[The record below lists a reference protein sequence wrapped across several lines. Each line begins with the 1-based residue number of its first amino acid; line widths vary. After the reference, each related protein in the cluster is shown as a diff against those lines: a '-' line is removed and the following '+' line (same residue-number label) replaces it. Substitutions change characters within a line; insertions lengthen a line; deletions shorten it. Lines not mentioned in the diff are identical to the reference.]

1 VLIETFDDKTLT
13 KRNDE
18 IALTNE
24 ILGYGCI
31 GKKCQERRRL
41 AIIHVKGVAF
51 CLLMSLL
58 FFVFCCL
65 QVMKFNVLF
74 FMEC

>member
-1 VLIETFDDKTLT
+1 MKYWVD
-13 KRNDE
+13 
-18 IALTNE
+18 
-24 ILGYGCI
+24 GCI

-41 AIIHVKGVAF
+41 VIIHVKGAAF
-51 CLLMSLL
+51 FLLMSLL
-58 FFVFCCL
+58 FFGFCCL